1 MNSDKPAGRAWIT
14 GGGTGIGRALALL
27 MARAGWQVIISGRRR
42 EPLEETA
49 AAAPGGLV
57 VPRVCDVT
65 DLAAVRQTV
74 RDIESNE
81 GALDLAVLNAGT
93 YAPYDARKFGAEYVR
108 EVNEVNYMGVIHGID
123 AVFSNFKQ
131 RGRGQIGVVA
141 SVAGYMGL
149 PTSGPYGASK
159 AALINLCESLKF
171 DFDKLGI
178 KLSVINPGF
187 IRTPM
192 TDQNKF
198 KMPFL
203 AEPEDMAKAI
213 WSGLQRGDFEITY
226 PKRLAYPLKALKH
239 LPYKIFFPLMK
250 RGAGSVQK

>member
-1 MNSDKPAGRAWIT
+1 MSADKTAGLAWIT

-27 MARAGWQVIISGRRR
+27 LAGNGWQVVISGRRR

-49 AAAPGGLV
+49 AAAGGGRII
-57 VPRVCDVT
+57 PRVCDVT
-65 DLAAVRQTV
+65 DLAAVRETV
-74 RDIESNE
+74 RAIEA
-81 GALDLAVLNAGT
+81 GQGPLDLAVLNAGT

-108 EVNEVNYMGVIHGID
+108 EVNEVNYMGVVHGID
-123 AVFSNFKQ
+123 AVFPNFKQ

-141 SVAGYMGL
+141 SIAGYMGL
-149 PTSGPYGASK
+149 PMSGPYGASK

-178 KLSVINPGF
+178 RLSVINPGF
-187 IRTPM
+187 IKTPM

-213 WSGLQRGDFEITY
+213 WTGLQRGDFEIVY
-226 PKRLAYPLKALKH
+226 PKQLAYPLKVMRH
-239 LPYKIFFPLMK
+239 LPYRLFFPLAK
-250 RGAGSVQK
+250 RGVGTANK